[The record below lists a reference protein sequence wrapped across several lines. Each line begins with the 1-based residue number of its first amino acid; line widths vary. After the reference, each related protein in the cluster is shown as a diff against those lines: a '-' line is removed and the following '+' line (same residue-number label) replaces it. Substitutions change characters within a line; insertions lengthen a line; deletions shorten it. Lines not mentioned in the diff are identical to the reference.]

1 MKNSKEI
8 LKLTAEYSRRLHQ
21 SFRPSDDINRKSWIL
36 GNRYPMLRV
45 FNEQEVVAAVN
56 STLDF
61 WLTLGSE
68 GDLLQ
73 EEFAKYLGV
82 KKHLVIQVLANL
94 LAISCLTSHKLNDS
108 KRIKINDE
116 VITVAAGFPTTVA
129 PILQVGAI
137 PVFLDA
143 NL

>member
-1 MKNSKEI
+1 MKNNEELKKEI
-8 LKLTAEYSRRLHQ
+8 LRLTAEYSRRLHQ
-21 SFRPSDDINRKSWIL
+21 DFRPSDDVNRKSWIP
-36 GNRYPMLRV
+36 GEPIPYAGRV

-82 KKHLVIQVLANL
+82 KKTLSKSGDIALFILAN
-94 LAISCLTSHKLNDS
+94 
-108 KRIKINDE
+108 
-116 VITVAAGFPTTVA
+116 
-129 PILQVGAI
+129 
-137 PVFLDA
+137 
-143 NL
+143 